1 MYIMVHF
8 VVATFKFKDKDSL
21 QACKEIMV
29 SPDGLTKTR
38 SFPGN
43 ISIKV
48 YEAEDVENT
57 LLIFQNW
64 SSKADHEAYLKMRTE
79 EGLLGKISETLREE
93 LEIVHLASVGV

>member
-1 MYIMVHF
+1 MVHF
-8 VVATFKFKDKDSL
+8 VVATFKFKDQESL
-21 QACKEIMV
+21 QACKEIML

-38 SFPGN
+38 RFPGN

-48 YEAEDVENT
+48 YEAEDIENT

-64 SSKADHEAYLKMRTE
+64 ASKEAHEAYLKMRTD

-93 LEIVHLASVGV
+93 LEIVHMKSVGC